1 MKALVTNCTRNSG
14 LTALRALAGADWTV
28 MGADDRLFPLGLY
41 SRYADAP
48 YEQLPAEDDPS
59 FAPALLDLLDRVRP
73 DVLLPTRGIEAACR
87 IRPEIARRTRSLLP
101 SPDAFEGLM
110 DKARLLNHCA
120 ALGIPAPRSF
130 EPDEAIRFL
139 KHDPAAQV
147 VVKPRRDV
155 GGGKGVHFVAD
166 ADRLAET
173 HESVVAAHGA
183 SVITEYIPGPTEN
196 LRAAHLLFDSE
207 SRLIAFF
214 VLRKSRLWPP
224 KVGITTAADSTHE
237 TALVERLLPLFRN
250 LGWQGPADA
259 ELKIDDRDREA
270 KVIEINPRFSGAIHF
285 PIACGVNMPLLF
297 CRAALGERLEEAS
310 RPTYP
315 AGMRYID
322 LGRWLAGVAAERREP
337 HSSLSATLGRAWGEL
352 HGRRVGSVYEFTDP
366 APVLGKLLM
375 MLPLPRRLMSRAT
388 GEGPRPGPGGGDR
401 A

>member
-14 LTALRALAGADWTV
+14 LTALRALAGAGWSV
-28 MGADDRLFPLGLY
+28 LGADDRLFPLGLH
-41 SRYADAP
+41 SRYAGAP
-48 YEQLPAEDDPS
+48 YEQLPAENDPL

-73 DVLLPTRGIEAACR
+73 DVLIPTRGIETACR
-87 IRPEIARRTRSLLP
+87 IRAEIARRSRSLLP

-110 DKARLLNHCA
+110 DKARLLERCA

-155 GGGKGVHFVAD
+155 GGGQGVHFVAD
-166 ADRLAET
+166 ADRLAEI

-183 SVITEYIPGPTEN
+183 AVITEYVPGPTEN

-207 SRLIAFF
+207 CRLIAFF

-224 KVGITTAADSTHE
+224 QVGITVAADSTHE
-237 TALVERLLPLFRN
+237 TGLVERLLPLFRN

-259 ELKIDDRDREA
+259 ELKIDDRDGEA

-315 AGMRYID
+315 PGMRYLD
-322 LGRWLAGVAAERREP
+322 LGRWLAGVAAELREP
-337 HSSLSATLGRAWGEL
+337 HSSLSATLGRAWEEL
-352 HGRRVGSVYEFTDP
+352 HGKRVGSVYEFTDP
-366 APVLGKLLM
+366 APMLAKLLM
-375 MLPLPRRLMSRAT
+375 MLPLHRRLQSRTAR
-388 GEGPRPGPGGGDR
+388 EGFQPGPGGGDH

>member
-14 LTALRALAGADWTV
+14 LTALRALAGAGWTV
-28 MGADDRLFPLGLY
+28 LGADDRLFPLGLH
-41 SRYADAP
+41 SRFASAP
-48 YEQLPAEDDPS
+48 YELLPAEGDPL

-73 DVLLPTRGIEAACR
+73 DVLIPTRGIETACR
-87 IRPEIARRTRSLLP
+87 IRSEITQRCRSLLP

-110 DKARLLNHCA
+110 DKARLLERCA

-139 KHDPAAQV
+139 KRDPGAQV
-147 VVKPRRDV
+147 VVKPLRDV
-155 GGGKGVHFVAD
+155 GGGQGVHFVAD
-166 ADRLAET
+166 ADGLAEI

-183 SVITEYIPGPTEN
+183 AVITEYVPGPTEN
-196 LRAAHLLFDSE
+196 LRAAHLLFDSA

-237 TALVERLLPLFRN
+237 TGLVERLLPLFRN

-259 ELKIDDRDREA
+259 ELKIDDRDGEA

-310 RPTYP
+310 RPAYP
-315 AGMRYID
+315 PGMRYID
-322 LGRWLAGVAAERREP
+322 LGRWLAGVAVELREP
-337 HSSLSATLGRAWGEL
+337 HSSLSATLGHAWGEL

-366 APVLGKLLM
+366 APVLAKLLM
-375 MLPLPRRLMSRAT
+375 MLPLHRRLKPRTAP
-388 GEGPRPGPGGGDR
+388 EDFRPGPGGGDR